1 MPRGCVKFFLT
12 TIANWN
18 QTCIQHVDPPLFC
31 FLVCGDQAQARQHA
45 ESISV
50 HKGLKIQDH
59 LLPSWSHCIALLT
72 TALLTMSTC
81 QFHCQSFLFDLAKQ
95 LRRERER
102 EVMLLKQTFP
112 PRKGALCVERPPLQ
126 IVEPDYKQKWRAFK
140 EARATAGGGR
150 ATVLIRRSELTISIH
165 NFGITWYCKI
175 LFTYFYLHLFTVLDM
190 TNRIVER
197 PFPCQSGRSGLGFA
211 DRQSFNFGRWNW
223 ASAAS
228 FSLVGFH
235 CRDVCPTITSFCC
248 QGVHAIPLPF
258 FSGLCA
264 VGIDFV
270 DRARSKRLFV
280 LTWKNV
286 WPKSWIRMICMWGLW
301 TVECHHSPRN
311 RCAEYPQS
319 SDDTVMSEMSS
330 VSLWFSRK
338 KFLLV
343 RNCWMRCPQV
353 KFYNS
358 PFKCSKSDQVC
369 L

>member
-1 MPRGCVKFFLT
+1 
-12 TIANWN
+12 
-18 QTCIQHVDPPLFC
+18 
-31 FLVCGDQAQARQHA
+31 
-45 ESISV
+45 
-50 HKGLKIQDH
+50 
-59 LLPSWSHCIALLT
+59 
-72 TALLTMSTC
+72 
-81 QFHCQSFLFDLAKQ
+81 
-95 LRRERER
+95 
-102 EVMLLKQTFP
+102 MLLKQTFL